1 MFTWFSKTGV
11 PQKNHKRQYGLI
23 HVALP
28 QKFIQSLKGITVW
41 PIFQKLMLFSI
52 SNTFKKLN
60 WRQQISTHIVLKY
73 YLHYKMITFQNVSSE
88 AQVKDVFI
96 SEKSYVPFSWYSSFC
111 IFVHSMIYQ
120 ICDIMMNIGT
130 WDRVHFWIYL
140 LNCNS
145 LSHQTWPIDR
155 Y

>member
-28 QKFIQSLKGITVW
+28 QKFSQSLKGITVW

-52 SNTFKKLN
+52 SNAFKKLN
-60 WRQQISTHIVLKY
+60 QRQQISTHIVLKY
-73 YLHYKMITFQNVSSE
+73 YLHYKMMTFQNVSSE

-96 SEKSYVPFSWYSSFC
+96 SEKSYVPFSWYSSFFAFLSIPWFTKSVTSWWTLVHETGC
-111 IFVHSMIYQ
+111 IFEYI
-120 ICDIMMNIGT
+120 
-130 WDRVHFWIYL
+130 FWTAT
-140 LNCNS
+140 
-145 LSHQTWPIDR
+145 H
-155 Y
+155 